1 MVFSLQLRKD
11 KKKILSIMRG
21 GKVKKFYW
29 VVQDLLFINFA
40 LILSIILRFGKDW
53 KQYCYQCKELFI
65 YFPISYIIFAIL
77 FKLYNRLW
85 IYISINDLFLITK
98 TVTLGMIM
106 SLLYLNLVMGIYI
119 PWTVKALTWFFI
131 LTFIAGN
138 KLIWRLYWERK
149 SDFKRGGERI
159 LIVGAGDTGEVICRE
174 IERRKDLGKLVGFVD
189 DDVAKIGSVIHN
201 KKVLGSTDKIN
212 EIIDKKK
219 VDMVVIAIPSA
230 KGSNIREVI
239 NKINRKHVKVKIIP
253 GLYELLGDK
262 INISRIRNVGVEDL
276 LNRDS
281 INLNNEEISGYIKE
295 KRIMVTGGAGSI
307 GEEISMQICKYSP
320 GELMIIDHNENGLF
334 CVEKKII
341 KENSN
346 LKFFIMVAD
355 IRNKEKMEKI
365 FESFR
370 PEVVFHAA
378 AHKHV
383 PMMEY
388 HPDEAVSNNIT
399 GTKILVELADK
410 YEVNNFVM
418 ISTDKAINPTSV
430 MGASKQVAEMIVRMH
445 RKRSKTNF
453 ISVRFGNVLESS
465 GSVIPTFKK
474 QIAQGGPVTVTDK
487 EMRRY
492 FMTISEASQLVIQ
505 AGGLGIKEAL
515 LVLDMG
521 EPVKII
527 DLVRNLIHL
536 SGFIPDEDIR
546 IEFIGLRPGEKLF
559 EELMTEKE
567 RSRVLGESGHEKIFI
582 AQTEDVDE
590 EKLVKDVRQLEIL
603 AKEMDSEGIVRK
615 LQEIVPSYKPNRGM
629 LK

>member
-1 MVFSLQLRKD
+1 M
-11 KKKILSIMRG
+11 
-21 GKVKKFYW
+21 KKFYW

-53 KQYCYQCKELFI
+53 KQYSYQCKELFI

-334 CVEKKII
+334 YVEKKIK

-355 IRNKEKMEKI
+355 IRNREKMEKI

-430 MGASKQVAEMIVRMH
+430 MGASKQVAEMIVKMH

-521 EPVKII
+521 EPIKII

-590 EKLVKDVRQLEIL
+590 EKLVKDVRELEIL